1 MAWQVAGKHAWIKL
15 VRLTVEVNE
24 AAGHAGAEHGCA
36 MADAGQEELVDVAV
50 FRLSEFAD
58 RKTGQAQK
66 AGRKITPAVRG
77 VEHGWSSPLGR
88 RDDFKRG

>member
-1 MAWQVAGKHAWIKL
+1 
-15 VRLTVEVNE
+15 
-24 AAGHAGAEHGCA
+24 

-66 AGRKITPAVRG
+66 AGRKITG
-77 VEHGWSSPLGR
+77 S
-88 RDDFKRG
+88 